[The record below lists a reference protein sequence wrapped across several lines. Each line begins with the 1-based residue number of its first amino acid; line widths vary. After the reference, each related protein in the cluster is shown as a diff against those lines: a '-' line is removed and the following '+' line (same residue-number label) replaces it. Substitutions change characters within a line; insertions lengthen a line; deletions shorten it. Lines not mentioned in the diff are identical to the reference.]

1 MNLIREISLPSG
13 RRTQNLGF
21 GCAGILRLPIGAL
34 RPRLLRS
41 AFDAGITHF
50 DVARS
55 YGAGAAEGIVG
66 RCFAGRRDQITLGT
80 KFGFPCDV
88 PSPRTVLKQ
97 SLGRWAVNL
106 HPALK
111 QIVKRRS
118 ASAGVD
124 RHYEYSVAEMER
136 SLETSLRELRTESLD
151 LFFVH
156 EPRVSDVVD
165 DNLAAAL
172 TRALVQ
178 GKCAAYGVSGVPADL
193 HFYLKTQPDLFG
205 GANQHNFR
213 FDDMAAP
220 LRAMP
225 YHGVFHVLAGTL
237 DSCAAW
243 LGQNP
248 GERKK
253 WSEQLGLDLTR
264 REDLATAILAVALH
278 MHPQGM
284 VLFFT
289 TKARRIAPMVR
300 RLRENA
306 FTEETLAGFRE
317 ALRGR
322 DNADAL

>member
-13 RRTQNLGF
+13 RRTPNLGF
-21 GCAGILRLPIGAL
+21 GCAGILRLPIGAMRL
-34 RPRLLRS
+34 RLLRA

-66 RCFAGRRDQITLGT
+66 QCFAGRRDQITLGT
-80 KFGFPCDV
+80 KFGFPCGV

-111 QIVKRRS
+111 RMVNRGS
-118 ASAGVD
+118 ASPGVD
-124 RHYEYSVAEMER
+124 RHYDYSVAEMER
-136 SLETSLRELRTESLD
+136 SLETSLRELRTEAVD

-156 EPRVSDVVD
+156 EPRVSDDVPD
-165 DNLAAAL
+165 ELAAAL
-172 TRALVQ
+172 ARAQVQ
-178 GKCAAYGVSGVPADL
+178 GKCRAYGISGVPADL
-193 HFYLKTQPDLFG
+193 HFYLKTQPGLFG

-243 LGQNP
+243 LDQTP

-253 WSEQLGLDLTR
+253 WSERLELDLTR

-278 MHPQGM
+278 MHSQGM

-289 TKARRIAPMVR
+289 TKARRIGPMVR

-306 FTEETLAGFRE
+306 FTDEALAGFRA

-322 DNADAL
+322 EKAGAL